1 MLTIVRVN
9 VLNFHCRYEWRPRI
23 LNALSD
29 IGIALVESE
38 DAIRVWRS
46 YGTYRT
52 VVLLLDAKTGSW
64 KGFRLTL
71 GIL

>member
-1 MLTIVRVN
+1 M
-9 VLNFHCRYEWRPRI
+9 